1 MELVVDVEAGGETR
15 RVEVGLDLAES
26 SDLIRVVALCGIDAL
41 RRLSSGSWDNDAAK
55 AILYVNLVRALSDEA
70 PDWDNPPFAFEDV
83 DLDWGELSEFMVEL
97 DPEMESTLAAASESL
112 EEEE

>member
-26 SDLIRVVALCGIDAL
+26 SDLIRVVALCGIDAM

-55 AILYVNLVRALSDEA
+55 AILYVNLLRVLADDGTDPHWA
-70 PDWDNPPFAFEDV
+70 KPPFRFSEMDIN
-83 DLDWGELSEFMVEL
+83 WGKLSEFMVEPDL
-97 DPEMESTLAAASESL
+97 EMESSLAALS
-112 EEEE
+112 EEE

>member
-1 MELVVDVEAGGETR
+1 MELVLDVEAGGETR

-26 SDLIRVVALCGIDAL
+26 SDLIRVVALCGVDAL

-55 AILYVNLVRALSDEA
+55 AILYVNLLRVLADDGA
-70 PDWDNPPFAFEDV
+70 DPHWAKPPFRFSEM
-83 DLDWGELSEFMVEL
+83 DLDWGELTEFMVEPDL
-97 DPEMESTLAAASESL
+97 EMESMLADLSK

>member
-1 MELVVDVEAGGETR
+1 MELVLDVEADGVTR

-26 SDLIRVVALCGIDAL
+26 SDLIRVVALCGIDAM

-55 AILYVNLVRALSDEA
+55 AIIYVNLLRAWSDGEPEWA
-70 PDWDNPPFAFEDV
+70 NPPFRFSEV
-83 DLDWGELSEFMVEL
+83 DLDWGELSDFMVKL
-97 DPEMESTLAAASESL
+97 DPAMESSLAALS